1 MNRRHLVWSLLVAAG
16 LAYWWAGRPRAEAAA
31 EPVDWRRD
39 PIQAATERTPFT
51 LETRRGAL
59 TLTPRASYDVA
70 AVVASTQRYR
80 FDGMAFLS
88 PLDLA
93 LLWGELP
100 TPEYRAKVD
109 YAQDFRAFTWR
120 SDEPEL
126 DRGYVIRHAA
136 NTHLIPANRNIERAL
151 LAIDAGDEVRLT
163 GLLVDVA
170 GPDLAWRT
178 STVRT
183 DHGDRGCEI
192 LWVETVETGG
202 RRYR

>member
-1 MNRRHLVWSLLVAAG
+1 VNRRHLVWSLLAVAA
-16 LAYWWAGRPRAEAAA
+16 LAYWWAGRPRAEASA

-39 PIQAATERTPFT
+39 PIQTATERTPFS
-51 LETRRGAL
+51 LETARG
-59 TLTPRASYDVA
+59 TITITPRAGYDIA
-70 AVVASTQRYR
+70 AVVASTRRYR

-100 TPEYRAKVD
+100 TPDFADKLNYS
-109 YAQDFRAFTWR
+109 QDWRAFTWR
-120 SDEPEL
+120 TAEREL
-126 DRGYVIRHAA
+126 DHGYVIRHAA
-136 NTHLIPANRNIERAL
+136 NTHLIPANRNLERAL
-151 LAIDAGDEVRLT
+151 LAIDAGDEVRLQ

-170 GPDLAWRT
+170 GPDLAWHT

-183 DHGDRGCEI
+183 DHGDHGCEI
-192 LWVETVETGG
+192 LWVEAVESGG